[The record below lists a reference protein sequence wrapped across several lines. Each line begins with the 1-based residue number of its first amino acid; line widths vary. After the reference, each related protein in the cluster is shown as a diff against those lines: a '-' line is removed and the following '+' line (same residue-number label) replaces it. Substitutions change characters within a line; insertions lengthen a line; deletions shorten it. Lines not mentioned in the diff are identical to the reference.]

1 MGYRAF
7 LFFCRRSPYIKRFS
21 EYGGCPISRCCICPV
36 RSYCVSLSFVILVFR
51 VCTLSICPRRPE
63 SRESIRR
70 RCAAPL
76 HRNRTSPPSL
86 WPGRELRMSHKHLL
100 PIGSNYTLAEAG
112 VPERYVE
119 VAPQNVRIAWN
130 EVTRQTVED
139 RLVRGSIRGIK
150 VGKAGKPLPGAVF
163 GLFAVGECRLCGCK
177 ILRGWQLL
185 F

>member
-1 MGYRAF
+1 MVQNHAVKTQMHLFRSAVTRSTVVHDTMGYRAF

-21 EYGGCPISRCCICPV
+21 EHGGCPISRCCICPV

-76 HRNRTSPPSL
+76 HRNRTFPPSL

-100 PIGSNYTLAEAG
+100 FPLGQITRWQRLAC
-112 VPERYVE
+112 R
-119 VAPQNVRIAWN
+119 
-130 EVTRQTVED
+130 
-139 RLVRGSIRGIK
+139 SGISK
-150 VGKAGKPLPGAVF
+150 SHRRMSGLPGT
-163 GLFAVGECRLCGCK
+163 RLPG
-177 ILRGWQLL
+177 RR
-185 F
+185 